1 MSYVIGSYKYAEEAG
16 KSTCANI
23 FMKER
28 KIQMKKDED
37 DKFFTRVGRRIQK
50 VRCEKN
56 LTREDVAK
64 NTNISVKFLYE
75 IESGVKGFN
84 ANILYKIAKELNVSC
99 DYLLGYCSIGKICQ
113 EQCMDDVITMFD
125 KDELPNVRKVINIL
139 YEFSELRQ
147 KNSKILEP

>member
-1 MSYVIGSYKYAEEAG
+1 MSYVNVSYKCVEEAG
-16 KSTCANI
+16 KSTCANN

>member
-1 MSYVIGSYKYAEEAG
+1 
-16 KSTCANI
+16 
-23 FMKER
+23 
-28 KIQMKKDED
+28 MKKDED

-113 EQCMDDVITMFD
+113 EQCMDRYKKR
-125 KDELPNVRKVINIL
+125 KDSSLAARLAFIIVNAKSICVNYTYGSSIF
-139 YEFSELRQ
+139 EFFCRSSE
-147 KNSKILEP
+147 NS

>member
-1 MSYVIGSYKYAEEAG
+1 
-16 KSTCANI
+16 
-23 FMKER
+23 
-28 KIQMKKDED
+28 MKKDED

-125 KDELPNVRKVINIL
+125 KDELPNVRKGINIL

>member
-1 MSYVIGSYKYAEEAG
+1 M
-16 KSTCANI
+16 
-23 FMKER
+23 
-28 KIQMKKDED
+28 
-37 DKFFTRVGRRIQK
+37 
-50 VRCEKN
+50 
-56 LTREDVAK
+56 
-64 NTNISVKFLYE
+64 
-75 IESGVKGFN
+75 
-84 ANILYKIAKELNVSC
+84 SC